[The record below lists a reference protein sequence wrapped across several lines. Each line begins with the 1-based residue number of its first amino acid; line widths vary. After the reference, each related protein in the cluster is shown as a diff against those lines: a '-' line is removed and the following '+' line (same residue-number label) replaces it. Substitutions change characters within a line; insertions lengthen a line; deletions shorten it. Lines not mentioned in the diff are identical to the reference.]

1 MSHGTR
7 AVSDLIV
14 RVYDVRFGDAVLVSI
29 PDKAGGHDV
38 ERHILFDFGN
48 ALDTAAGV
56 DTVFEPVIDDI
67 KARLKGKPLDLFVMT
82 HEHLDH
88 VQGPFY
94 CHETFNKDFK
104 ARQVWLTGSAN
115 PDYYDTHP
123 DARKKKKAAL
133 AAFRA
138 TQVRLRAAPDPSP
151 FAALLLANNDVRST
165 AKCVDH
171 LRTKLAKPAKVRY
184 VDRTTDL
191 SKIQPAKSAT
201 VTLWAPEEDTAE
213 YYGMFEALAA
223 SMRIGDS
230 AVFDDLDLG
239 LEEPTDLRE
248 PEPPRGVD
256 AGAFYNLLDVRHSGS
271 ASTLLNIDQAANNT
285 SVVTLIE
292 WHGWRLLFTGDAE
305 KRSWR
310 QMDKQGLVGP
320 VHFLKVSHHGSS
332 TGMPPDAI
340 LDKLLP
346 MPAPPGFTRR
356 AAVSTFPGKY
366 PGVPNDHTLDE
377 LRRRTTLQSTLD
389 LPAGQSCIEL
399 AFPSAGPQ

>member
-1 MSHGTR
+1 LSEL
-7 AVSDLIV
+7 VV
-14 RVYDVRFGDAVLVSI
+14 RVYDVRFGDAVLISI
-29 PDKAGGHDV
+29 PEKAGGHDV

-48 ALDTAAGV
+48 ALDTAGGV
-56 DTVFEPVIDDI
+56 DAVFEPVIDDI
-67 KARLKGKPLDLFVMT
+67 KARLGGRPLDLFVMT

-94 CHETFNKDFK
+94 CAEVLGKTLK
-104 ARQVWLTGSAN
+104 AKQVWLTGSAN

-123 DARKKKKAAL
+123 DARRKKKAAL

-138 TQVRLRAAPDPSP
+138 AQIRLRAVPTDQVSP
-151 FAALLLANNDVRST
+151 LAAAMLANNDVRST

-171 LRTKLAKPAKVRY
+171 LRTKVAKPEHVHY
-184 VDRTTDL
+184 VDRTIDL
-191 SKIQPAKSAT
+191 TQLQPAASAT
-201 VTLWAPEEDTAE
+201 LTLLAPEEDTAD
-213 YYGMFEALAA
+213 YYGKFEALAA
-223 SMRIGDS
+223 SLRLGDS
-230 AVFDDLDLG
+230 PVFDDLDLG
-239 LEEPTDLRE
+239 LRDPKDLEEPV
-248 PEPPRGVD
+248 PPRGVD

-292 WHGWRLLFTGDAE
+292 WNGWRLLFTGDAE

-310 QMDKQGLVGP
+310 QMDDLGLVGP

-332 TGMPPDAI
+332 TGMPPAAI

-346 MPAPPGFTRR
+346 MPAPAGFTRR
-356 AAVSTFPGKY
+356 AAVSTYPGKY
-366 PGVPNDHTLDE
+366 PGVPNDDTLKE
-377 LRRRTTLQSTLD
+377 LRKRTTLRSTRD
-389 LPAGQSCIEL
+389 LGPGQLFIEL